1 MISDKKINKFEKN
14 IGYFFKDKKLL
25 INSLVHPSSLI
36 DSKKHKIKVEN
47 DFERLEFLGD
57 RVLGL
62 AISSII
68 YGKFKENNEGDLSKK
83 LSYLVQ
89 KIFYIKFLLI

>member
-1 MISDKKINKFEKN
+1 MISEKKIKTFEKN
-14 IGYFFKDKKLL
+14 IGYFFKNKKLL
-25 INSLVHPSSLI
+25 INSLVHPSSLS
-36 DSKKHKIKVEN
+36 DFKKNRTKVVN

-68 YGKFKENNEGDLSKK
+68 YGKFAENNEGDLSK
-83 LSYLVQ
+83 
-89 KIFYIKFLLI
+89 

>member
-1 MISDKKINKFEKN
+1 MISDKKIKKFEIT
-14 IGYFFKDKKLL
+14 IGYFFKNKKLL
-25 INSLVHPSSLI
+25 INSLVHPSSLT
-36 DSKKHKIKVEN
+36 DNKKIKIKVVN

-68 YGKFKENNEGDLSKK
+68 YGKFKENNEFGEVMNAK
-83 LSYLVQ
+83 
-89 KIFYIKFLLI
+89 

>member
-14 IGYFFKDKKLL
+14 IGYLFKNKQLL
-25 INSLVHPSSLI
+25 INALVHPSALI
-36 DSKKHKIKVEN
+36 DSKKNKIKIVN
-47 DFERLEFLGD
+47 NFERLEFLGD

-68 YGKFKENNEGDLSKK
+68 YVKFK
-83 LSYLVQ
+83 
-89 KIFYIKFLLI
+89 KIMRVIYQRNFHI

>member
-1 MISDKKINKFEKN
+1 MISDKKIKKFEIV
-14 IGYFFKDKKLL
+14 IGYIFKNKKLL
-25 INSLVHPSSLI
+25 INSLIHPSSLV
-36 DSKKHKIKVEN
+36 DNKNNKIKTVN

-68 YGKFKENNEGDLSKK
+68 YVKFILR
-83 LSYLVQ
+83 
-89 KIFYIKFLLI
+89 

>member
-1 MISDKKINKFEKN
+1 MISEKKINKFKKN
-14 IGYFFKDKKLL
+14 IGYFFKNKKLL

-36 DSKKHKIKVEN
+36 DSKKNKIQVAN
-47 DFERLEFLGD
+47 NFERLEFLGD

-68 YGKFKENNEGDLSKK
+68 YEKFIL
-83 LSYLVQ
+83 
-89 KIFYIKFLLI
+89 FHF